1 MKTTYYLLIRQ
12 EKPFSIKTVLKGASV
27 DDCRDQSRGRFLPE
41 GSSFFIG
48 EYSDGVLTKAHDVVT
63 QTRLG
68 KRFRKK

>member
-12 EKPFSIKTVLKGASV
+12 EKPFSIKTVAKGDSV

-41 GSSFFIG
+41 GSSFFVG
-48 EYSDGVLTKAHDVVT
+48 EYSDGVLTKAHNIAV
-63 QTRLG
+63 QTRLN